1 MKSRDV
7 SLAKMTPTVLFPAPG
22 IPIKT
27 MLDLSSHKISTLER
41 LKSAMVVSHP
51 LE

>member
-7 SLAKMTPTVLFPAPG
+7 SLAKMIPTVLFPAPG

-27 MLDLSSHKISTLER
+27 MFDLSSHILWTAHLFSGFE
-41 LKSAMVVSHP
+41 H
-51 LE
+51 EY